1 MRVETDITPAS
12 ENDTEEPLPIIV
24 YDATTRA
31 DLTRDIVKLEVEGR
45 KITDT
50 VATAAEGTHPEA
62 GRKLNEEK
70 IHGLSTIAQG
80 EIKNFSDLTNERVK
94 TAAKMRRT
102 GITPVLRGPRTMPGI
117 KW

>member
-1 MRVETDITPAS
+1 MRVETDIIPTS
-12 ENDTEEPLPIIV
+12 ENDTQEPLPIVV

-31 DLTRDIVKLEVEGR
+31 DLTRNLVALEEDGL

-50 VATAAEGTHPEA
+50 VATAAKGTHPEA
-62 GRKLNEEK
+62 GKKLDEEK
-70 IHGLSTIAQG
+70 IHRLYAVAQG

-94 TAAKMRRT
+94 TAEKMRRT
-102 GITPVLRGPRTMPGI
+102 GITPVLRGPRSMPGI